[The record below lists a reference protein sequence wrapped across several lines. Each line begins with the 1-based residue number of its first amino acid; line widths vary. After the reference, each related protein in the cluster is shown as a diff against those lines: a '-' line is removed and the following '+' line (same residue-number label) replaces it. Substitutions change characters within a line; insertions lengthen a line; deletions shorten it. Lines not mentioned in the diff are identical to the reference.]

1 MAIGLSGVSGVAVVR
16 HVAVEHKRACVLAL
30 IHPHL
35 EVVLDAQEVVS
46 SPNHATQPCAWVS
59 NAQLCILCDRC
70 RSVFSVNYLFISIF
84 LERTNSRARPRYFSF
99 YFAEKK
105 TGACYVC

>member
-1 MAIGLSGVSGVAVVR
+1 MAIGLTGVSGLAVVR

-35 EVVLDAQEVVS
+35 EVVLDAQEVVP

-59 NAQLCILCDRC
+59 NAQLRILCDRC
-70 RSVFSVNYLFISIF
+70 RSVFSVN
-84 LERTNSRARPRYFSF
+84 F
-99 YFAEKK
+99 YFFLFFFRAH
-105 TGACYVC
+105 